1 MHGYCPIRIARPR
14 YPSRELDQDQISTC
28 LHDLRD
34 NIHAKQVVL
43 DSIRNVTRY
52 SQGDAQKLAA
62 FITQLKN
69 SSVDEATVRRFE
81 LELEKME
88 TFVYQLFFEGTTA
101 LVHQNSLTEGQ
112 ACECAR
118 KVVRLQSHN
127 VQPLDD
133 SESGQTSAP
142 NPDDD

>member
-1 MHGYCPIRIARPR
+1 MRGYCPIRTARPR
-14 YPSRELDQDQISTC
+14 YPSGELDQDQISTY

-69 SSVDEATVRRFE
+69 SSVDEAIVRRFE

-88 TFVYQLFFEGTTA
+88 IFVYQLFFEGTTA

-118 KVVRLQSHN
+118 KEPAAADPEQNCR
-127 VQPLDD
+127 
-133 SESGQTSAP
+133 
-142 NPDDD
+142 

>member
-14 YPSRELDQDQISTC
+14 YPSRELDQDQINTC

-69 SSVDEATVRRFE
+69 SSVDEAIVRRFE

-88 TFVYQLFFEGTTA
+88 TFVYASYGL
-101 LVHQNSLTEGQ
+101 N
-112 ACECAR
+112 
-118 KVVRLQSHN
+118 
-127 VQPLDD
+127 D
-133 SESGQTSAP
+133 SEPDQTSAP

>member
-14 YPSRELDQDQISTC
+14 YPSGELGQDQISTY

-43 DSIRNVTRY
+43 DSIRNLTRY

-69 SSVDEATVRRFE
+69 SSVDEVIVRRFE

-88 TFVYQLFFEGTTA
+88 IFQLFFEGTTA

-112 ACECAR
+112 ACQCAR

-133 SESGQTSAP
+133 SESDQTSAP
-142 NPDDD
+142 NPDDH